1 MQHLDLTALRYFS
14 ETALTGSIRLASDR
28 LHVTPSAVSRQIAKL
43 EHRLATVLFERRPT
57 GVVLTPSGQL
67 LADELIN
74 VYGNLAR
81 VQTLI
86 GDLEGLRR
94 GEVTIHCLEGAVE
107 AWLPGLIARFND
119 RHPHIEFA
127 VVVSSTDRAAE
138 ALASGRCDIA
148 LMFKAPRRPDIDV
161 VAAGS
166 EPLVALVHPG
176 HPLARRAT
184 TSLAELLRY
193 PVALP
198 DTTFG
203 VRQVFDRH
211 MKKARSA
218 PQCLVTTNSI
228 AMTRSIVRQGAAVTL
243 LPHLSAQHDCAMGL
257 LSAIPL
263 ARASGLR
270 AEVDLCVRKDRVLTA
285 AAREVLAAMK
295 ADFGNLF
302 TAPAAAEA

>member
-138 ALASGRCDIA
+138 ALASGRCGGRISMSSRQA
-148 LMFKAPRRPDIDV
+148 RSRWLPWCTPVTRWRAARPRRW
-161 VAAGS
+161 
-166 EPLVALVHPG
+166 
-176 HPLARRAT
+176 RNC
-184 TSLAELLRY
+184 Y
-193 PVALP
+193 
-198 DTTFG
+198 
-203 VRQVFDRH
+203 
-211 MKKARSA
+211 
-218 PQCLVTTNSI
+218 
-228 AMTRSIVRQGAAVTL
+228 
-243 LPHLSAQHDCAMGL
+243 
-257 LSAIPL
+257 AIPL
-263 ARASGLR
+263 RFPTPLSACARYS
-270 AEVDLCVRKDRVLTA
+270 TA
-285 AAREVLAAMK
+285 I
-295 ADFGNLF
+295 
-302 TAPAAAEA
+302 